1 VALIRRVL
9 RRCRSE
15 SGAELIELA
24 LVIPILLLVCAA
36 IVDFGFLFR
45 SWETAVNA
53 AREGA
58 RVGSLPGYGDADVE
72 ARVDLYM
79 AAAGIDSGDYSTT
92 VTDESLTAGTFTM
105 AARSVTVTVTHNFF
119 ILGGIQTIF
128 GGSLGSVDVA
138 ARAVM
143 RTEAQAAAAG
153 P

>member
-1 VALIRRVL
+1 MALSGRLL
-9 RRCRSE
+9 RRWRSE

-45 SWETAVNA
+45 SWETGVNA

-58 RVGSLPGYGDADVE
+58 RVGSLPGYGDADVL
-72 ARVDLYM
+72 ARIDLYM
-79 AAAGIDSGDYSTT
+79 AAAGIDPAAYTRE
-92 VTDESLTAGTFTM
+92 VTPETITAGAFTM
-105 AARSVTVTVTHNFF
+105 SARSVTVTVTHDFV
-119 ILGGIQTIF
+119 ILSPIQTF
-128 GGSLGSVDVA
+128 WGGSVGSVDVT

-143 RTEAQAAAAG
+143 RTEAQAATG

>member
-1 VALIRRVL
+1 MAL
-9 RRCRSE
+9 RRLLRRWRSE

-24 LVIPILLLVCAA
+24 LVIPILLLIVAA

-58 RVGSLPGYGDADVE
+58 RVGSLPGYADADVE
-72 ARVDLYM
+72 ARVAVYM
-79 AAAGIDSGDYSTT
+79 SAAGIDSGTYTT
-92 VTDESLTAGTFTM
+92 VVTPETITAGSFTM
-105 AARSVTVTVTHNFF
+105 SARSVTVTVTHDF
-119 ILGGIQTIF
+119 IILSGIQTFF
-128 GGSLGSVDVA
+128 GGSTGSVDVA

-143 RTEAQAAAAG
+143 RTEAQAATG

>member
-1 VALIRRVL
+1 MRAARR
-9 RRCRSE
+9 RWRTE

-45 SWETAVNA
+45 SWETVTNA

-58 RVGSLPGYGDADVE
+58 RVGSLPSYQAADVV

-79 AAAGIDSGDYSTT
+79 AAAGLPPPVTV
-92 VTDESLTAGTFTM
+92 VTDQTIVTGAGTM
-105 AARSVTVTVTHNFF
+105 TVRAVRVSMPHDFF
-119 ILGGIQTIF
+119 ILRGFQAFF
-128 GGSLGSVDVA
+128 GPGLGTVDIA

-143 RTEAQAAAAG
+143 RTETQAG